1 MFAMPRTPRIIG
13 FGGRSSAP
21 PGAFSKLDAYVLELS
36 GADRP
41 RVLYLP
47 TPSGDADA
55 SIVMFYERFT
65 AHAEPTHLKL
75 FGAPDAASWRPR
87 LLHQDVIY
95 VSGGNTANA
104 LAVWRTHG
112 MDVVL
117 REAWESGIV
126 LCGGSAGMICWFE
139 CSVTDSFGPG
149 LAALRD
155 GLGFLPGSACPHYDS
170 EERRRPV
177 YQQLVGAGFP
187 GGFAVDDLAAIQFER
202 TVLKEVVTEAEGH
215 DAYRVEK
222 VGDIVR
228 ETRLPGRLLA

>member
-1 MFAMPRTPRIIG
+1 MLGMARVPRIVG
-13 FGGRSSAP
+13 FGGRSSVAA
-21 PGAFSKLDAYVLELS
+21 GTFSRLDAYVLELS

-41 RVLYLP
+41 KVLYLP

-65 AHAEPTHLKL
+65 ARAEPSHMKL

-87 LLHQDVIY
+87 LLQQDVIC

-104 LAVWRTHG
+104 LSIWRAHG
-112 MDVVL
+112 MDVAL

-155 GLGFLPGSACPHYDS
+155 GLGFLPGSACPHYDT

-177 YQQLVGAGFP
+177 YQQLVAAGFP
-187 GGFAVDDLAAIQFER
+187 GGFAVDDLAAIQFEG
-202 TVLKEVVTEAEGH
+202 TALKEVVTEAEGH
-215 DAYRVEK
+215 DAYRVEL
-222 VGDIVR
+222 VGDVVR
-228 ETRLPGRLLA
+228 ETRMPGRLLT

>member
-1 MFAMPRTPRIIG
+1 MARMPQIVG
-13 FGGRSSAP
+13 FGGRSP
-21 PGAFSKLDAYVLELS
+21 VGAGSLSKLDSFVLELS

-47 TPSGDADA
+47 TPSGDSDA
-55 SIVMFYERFT
+55 LIVAFYERFRG
-65 AHAEPTHLKL
+65 HAELSHLKL
-75 FGAPDAASWRPR
+75 FGAPDRASWRHR
-87 LLHQDVIY
+87 LLQQHVIC

-104 LAVWRTHG
+104 LAVWRTQG

-139 CSVTDSFGPG
+139 CSVTDSFGSG

-155 GLGFLPGSACPHYDS
+155 GLGFLPGSACPHYDA

-177 YQQLVGAGFP
+177 YQDLVASGFP
-187 GGFAVDDLAAIQFER
+187 GGYAVDDFAGLHFEG
-202 TVLKEVVTEAEGH
+202 TVLNEVVTEVEGH
-215 DAYRVEK
+215 DAYRVEL
-222 VGDIVR
+222 VAGEMH
-228 ETRLPGRLLA
+228 ETRIPGRLLT